1 MSFYSVGVPSVT
13 RTDEP
18 TQEAA
23 STNAASI
30 EITINYETFGF
41 DDGPALLLVN
51 GLGSQLNGYPPEFC
65 EGFVDRGFFV
75 IRYDNRDVG
84 LSSRT
89 PEDHDYTVSHMAAD
103 GMAVLDDLN
112 IDAAHIAGM
121 SMGGM
126 IVQTMAIEHPDRVL
140 TMTSIMSTT
149 SERDYGKATDE
160 AMTALLT
167 PPLANVQE
175 AIEQDV
181 VHRKIWASP
190 EWYDEELVREY
201 FVESWARAADNRA
214 DRQYAAIMASGHR
227 GDLLPHVQTPTLVIH
242 GDEDTLIDI
251 SGGRRTA
258 ELLPNA
264 EILEIEGMGHDLPKQ
279 FWQQIIHAITALASE
294 NA

>member
-1 MSFYSVGVPSVT
+1 MDVPSVT

-18 TQEAA
+18 TQ
-23 STNAASI
+23 SSDSSI
-30 EITINYETFGF
+30 DITINYETFGF

-51 GLGSQLNGYPPEFC
+51 GLGSQLIGYPSDFC
-65 EGFVDRGFFV
+65 EGLVDRGFFV
-75 IRYDNRDVG
+75 IRFDNRDVG
-84 LSSRT
+84 FSSRT
-89 PEDHDYTVSHMAAD
+89 PEDYDYTVSHMAAD

-112 IDAAHIAGM
+112 IEKAHIGGM

-126 IVQTMAIEHPDRVL
+126 IVQVMAIEHPDRVL

-149 SERDYGKATDE
+149 GEREYGKSTDE
-160 AMTALLT
+160 AMAALMT
-167 PPLANVQE
+167 PPLANIE
-175 AIEQDV
+175 DAIEQDV

-190 EWYDEELVREY
+190 EWYDEELVREF
-201 FVESWARAADNRA
+201 FVESWARASDNRA
-214 DRQYAAIMASGHR
+214 DRQYAAIIASGSR

-242 GDEDTLIDI
+242 GDKDTLIDI

-264 EILEIEGMGHDLPKQ
+264 EILEIEGMGHDIPKQ
-279 FWQQIIHAITALASE
+279 SWEQIIHAITSLASD

>member
-1 MSFYSVGVPSVT
+1 MPSVNSA
-13 RTDEP
+13 E
-18 TQEAA
+18 
-23 STNAASI
+23 NI
-30 EITINYETFGF
+30 EIYYETFGF
-41 DDGPALLLVN
+41 DDRSTDPSFDSAGPALLLVN
-51 GLGSQLNGYPPEFC
+51 GLGSQLNGYPEEFC
-65 EGFVDRGFFV
+65 EGLVDRGFSV
-75 IRYDNRDVG
+75 IRFDNRDVG

-89 PEDHDYTVSHMAAD
+89 ENPETGEATDYTLSHMAAD
-103 GMAVLDDLN
+103 GIAILDDLG
-112 IDAAHIAGM
+112 IEAAHVAGM

-126 IVQTMAIEHPDRVL
+126 IVQTMAIEYPDRVL

-149 SERDYGKATDE
+149 GEREYGKSSEE
-160 AMTALLT
+160 AFEALMS
-167 PPLANVQE
+167 PPPDTSTEAGISA

-201 FVESWARAADNRA
+201 FVESWARSADNRA
-214 DRQYAAIMASGHR
+214 DLQYAAVVASGSR
-227 GDLLPHVQTPTLVIH
+227 AELLPHVQTPTLVIH

-264 EILEIEGMGHDLPKQ
+264 ELLEIEGMGHDIPKQ
-279 FWQQIIHAITALASE
+279 TWQQIIHGITNLASS